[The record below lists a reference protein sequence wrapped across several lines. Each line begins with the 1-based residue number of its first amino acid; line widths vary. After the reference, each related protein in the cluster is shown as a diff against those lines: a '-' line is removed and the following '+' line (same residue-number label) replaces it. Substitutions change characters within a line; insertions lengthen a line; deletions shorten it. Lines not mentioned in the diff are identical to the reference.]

1 MAARRSRSKPLG
13 CFRNKK
19 IIGWLS
25 IVIFLCILGCSPLEI
40 KRGVFS
46 PPDEKYTVHIPDSG
60 WEPIKLGKE
69 DLALWHKQY
78 HATIAFISSN
88 VKGKKGSLEALDNQL
103 FIGMKHKRI
112 VLKDFVLVDNQ
123 RAMHTILTCE
133 LDNHE
138 LKIDSYV
145 IQSGDRVYDLVYWA
159 SSDSFNRTLGDFE
172 NIVKSFKFSNYHGA
186 S

>member
-1 MAARRSRSKPLG
+1 MRYFG
-13 CFRNKK
+13 NEK

-25 IVIFLCILGCSPLEI
+25 TFIFLCILGCAPLQI
-40 KRGVFS
+40 KRGIFS

-60 WEPIKLGKE
+60 WEQIKFGKE

-88 VKGKKGSLEALDNQL
+88 VKGKKVSLEALNNQL
-103 FIGMKHKRI
+103 FIGMKHKKI
-112 VLKDFVLVDNQ
+112 LSKDSVLVDNQ
-123 RAMHTILTCE
+123 KAMHTILACE
-133 LDNHE
+133 LDNHK

-145 IQSGDRVYDLVYWA
+145 IRAGDRVYDLVYW
-159 SSDSFNRTLGDFE
+159 SPSESFDCALSDFE